1 MTNRVSVL
9 AVLTCV
15 LAFISLTASAAD
27 VQVTWVNPTQR
38 VDGSSLPVAELRG
51 TRVEHGTC
59 NGALFGTKNGEVI
72 AAASATSATI
82 VLGSGLHCFRAYAR
96 ASDGATGFLE
106 SVATNV
112 VSRQVLPAPPNPPG
126 SLVVQQLTA
135 FTLVKSQDRLVMLPV
150 GTVPGDT
157 ACIGS
162 QVVVTDGVTYHAVP
176 TNAVTFSGSVR
187 PVVVFARCS

>member
-1 MTNRVSVL
+1 MRKTAAAVVVL
-9 AVLTCV
+9 SFALG
-15 LAFISLTASAAD
+15 FISLTVDAAD
-27 VQVTWVNPTQR
+27 VQTSWVNPTQR
-38 VDGSSLPVAELRG
+38 VDGSSLSAAELRG

-72 AAASATSATI
+72 AAAGATSATI

-96 ASDGATGFLE
+96 ASDGAAGFLE

-112 VSRQVLPAPPNPPG
+112 VSRQVLPTPPNPPG

-176 TNAVTFSGSVR
+176 TTAVTFSGSVR